1 MLTPDGS
8 GDALQVARRAAM
20 TAGLRSLW
28 GCCGLPDTEN
38 KDLVV
43 ELDSSVPFKFPEESR
58 RKCCGFM

>member
-1 MLTPDGS
+1 
-8 GDALQVARRAAM
+8 M

-43 ELDSSVPFKFPEESR
+43 ELDSSAPFKFPEESALAR
-58 RKCCGFM
+58 RQKHEYSK